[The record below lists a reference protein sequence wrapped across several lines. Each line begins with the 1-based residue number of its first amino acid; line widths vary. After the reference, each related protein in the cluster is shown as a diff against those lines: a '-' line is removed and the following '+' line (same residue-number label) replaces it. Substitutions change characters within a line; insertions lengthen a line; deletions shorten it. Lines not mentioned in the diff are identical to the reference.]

1 MENWHEIEVKAEENL
16 SPKSLIGEK
25 KFPFLHLSLLII
37 TFFSTML
44 AGAIQEG
51 INPIVQPHLIYKGLP
66 FSLTLMFILG
76 THEIGH
82 YLASKKNGVSATLP
96 YFIPAPSLLGTFGA
110 FIKMKSPIPDRKAL
124 LKIGVSGPIAG
135 FIIALPA
142 TIIGLWLS
150 EVREPSQMKGGI
162 SLGSSLLLSFLTKT
176 ILGVTDDSAD
186 ILLHPVAFAGWIGL
200 FVTALNLLP
209 MGQLDGGHIVYS
221 LFKGGHYYL
230 SRIIFISLF
239 PLGFFWEGWFFWVA
253 AVFVF
258 GLRHPQLIDETAPLD
273 MGDKVLG
280 IIALI
285 IFIITFIPIPFKI

>member
-1 MENWHEIEVKAEENL
+1 MEKWSELEIVTEER
-16 SPKSLIGEK
+16 K
-25 KFPFLHLSLLII
+25 KFPFLHLLLLLI
-37 TFFSTML
+37 TFISTML

-66 FSLTLMFILG
+66 FSLTLMLILG

-82 YLASKKNGVSATLP
+82 YIASKKNGVSATLP

-150 EVREPSQMKGGI
+150 EVREPSQIKEGI
-162 SLGSSLLLSFLTKT
+162 SLGSSLLLSFLTKG
-176 ILGVTDDSAD
+176 ILGVTDDTAD

-209 MGQLDGGHIVYS
+209 MGQLDGGHITYS
-221 LFKGGHYYL
+221 LFKSWHKYFSWL
-230 SRIIFISLF
+230 IFISLI
-239 PLGFFWEGWFFWVA
+239 PLGFLWEGWFFWIA

-258 GLRHPQLIDETAPLD
+258 GLRHPQLIDETTPLD
-273 MGDKVLG
+273 KGDKILG
-280 IIALI
+280 VIAII